1 MSATTAVTTAVTAVT
16 AAVRSW
22 EMATG
27 IDDVVCACMGK
38 KYENVPVVNWIS
50 GDDNLDYD
58 MCLSDFGLGD
68 KEIFDDWIET
78 MDRFKA
84 SNLTPYEFADKDKL
98 CFESWRVMNVKVYHA
113 GRVHEEGQHGQVHPR
128 QVGNGRWIHVGRR
141 RFRCRKQGLPP
152 VAQDHHYAAVRNP
165 GQVRRPQDHSKHILD
180 G

>member
-1 MSATTAVTTAVTAVT
+1 MSATTAVTTAVTAVTAVT

-58 MCLSDFGLGD
+58 MCLSDFGLD
-68 KEIFDDWIET
+68 NVIFDDWIET

-84 SNLTPYEFADKDKL
+84 SNLNPYEFADKDNL
-98 CFESWRVMNVKVYHA
+98 CFDSWKVMNVKFIMLDAFMRKDNTAKSTLDRWAKDGGFTFYGGSKAHDFLCNQITI
-113 GRVHEEGQHGQVHPR
+113 QHQ
-128 QVGNGRWIHVGRR
+128 
-141 RFRCRKQGLPP
+141 L
-152 VAQDHHYAAVRNP
+152 A
-165 GQVRRPQDHSKHILD
+165 ILEKCVD
-180 G
+180 PKTIPSTF

>member
-1 MSATTAVTTAVTAVT
+1 MSATTAVTTAVTAVTAVT

-98 CFESWRVMNVKVYHA
+98 CFESWRVMNVKFIMLDAFMRKDNTAKSTLDRWATDGGFTWA
-113 GRVHEEGQHGQVHPR
+113 GDAFDAG
-128 QVGNGRWIHVGRR
+128 
-141 RFRCRKQGLPP
+141 
-152 VAQDHHYAAVRNP
+152 
-165 GQVRRPQDHSKHILD
+165 SKAYLLLHRITIMQQFAILD
-180 G
+180 KCVDPKTIPSTF